1 MNQNCCSRSS
11 GIGVHDGPEYAV
23 LEEIGKPYEVELV
36 STMDGSTQNK
46 KYLNLNLNPK
56 GRVPLLLDGKET
68 ITEASAILSYLALT
82 NPESNLID
90 TTPLQ
95 LTRTIEWMNW
105 LATIHTQVIA
115 QNWRPERFTD
125 EGSAYQGIQNK
136 GMEGLTETSKQI
148 NNKLEHKTWAVG
160 EQYSVA
166 DPYLLVFFRW
176 GSRLGLNMREYQHW
190 TRHTESM
197 EKRTA
202 VQSVLHAEGISLWE

>member
-1 MNQNCCSRSS
+1 MKLFYSPGACSFAPH
-11 GIGVHDGPEYAV
+11 IV
-23 LEEIGKPYEVELV
+23 LEEIGKPYEIELV
-36 STMDGSTQNK
+36 STMDGSTQNEE
-46 KYLNLNLNPK
+46 YLNLNPK
-56 GRVPLLLDGKET
+56 GRVPLLIYEKET

-125 EGSAYQGIQNK
+125 EDSAYQGIQNK

-148 NNKLEHKTWAVG
+148 NSKLENKTWAVG

-176 GSRLGLNMREYQHW
+176 GNRLGLNMREYQHW
-190 TRHTESM
+190 TRHAEGM

-202 VQSVLHAEGISLWE
+202 VQSVLNAEGISLWE